1 MKTKVVLISVI
12 FLYLSTPTFC
22 QIAIKE
28 IEKKAE
34 PEVQKPLTYDSLMD
48 YTYSN
53 DILHNYQYIGLKVFL
68 PRCMKVQ
75 EPSKHKQQAN
85 TGGFYKGFYSLRPSF
100 LKLDKPVNYYGR
112 ICDSVITFQYNPTF
126 YENGS
131 GFASTKEYD
140 ASRVD
145 FHTDC
150 NSLGGKYFTVIDALN
165 RDSLIEIKNRMN
177 SPLSNEKLKE
187 RNIYCHYIREFT
199 QSHDLGFVLK
209 NDATGDTLYY
219 MGALYDFVFVPFFVK
234 QKEMFESKTFIA
246 SLLRSPRNEYP
257 PFKDI
262 ITDKE
267 VKIEQGSKWKC
278 EVALLENSKVH
289 NNFTGPRDWSIY
301 YVLKNGNQT
310 IAIGRS
316 SFDYY
321 TKTNPDTGFAST
333 YNYCSFIIDDVFFKM
348 EREKELKQAE
358 LIANRKRSE
367 QLKIENEKSKKE
379 AHRQYC
385 INTFGLLNG
394 GLIAQGKIKIG
405 MTTKMCVVAWGTP
418 FDKFKTTT
426 ASRTTESWYYGWKRS
441 LHFVDGTLV
450 RIDE

>member
-1 MKTKVVLISVI
+1 
-12 FLYLSTPTFC
+12 
-22 QIAIKE
+22 
-28 IEKKAE
+28 
-34 PEVQKPLTYDSLMD
+34 
-48 YTYSN
+48 
-53 DILHNYQYIGLKVFL
+53 
-68 PRCMKVQ
+68 
-75 EPSKHKQQAN
+75 
-85 TGGFYKGFYSLRPSF
+85 
-100 LKLDKPVNYYGR
+100 
-112 ICDSVITFQYNPTF
+112 
-126 YENGS
+126 
-131 GFASTKEYD
+131 
-140 ASRVD
+140 
-145 FHTDC
+145 
-150 NSLGGKYFTVIDALN
+150 
-165 RDSLIEIKNRMN
+165 
-177 SPLSNEKLKE
+177 
-187 RNIYCHYIREFT
+187 
-199 QSHDLGFVLK
+199 
-209 NDATGDTLYY
+209 
-219 MGALYDFVFVPFFVK
+219 
-234 QKEMFESKTFIA
+234 MFESKTFIA

-394 GLIAQGKIKIG
+394 GLIAQGKSKL
-405 MTTKMCVVAWGTP
+405 A
-418 FDKFKTTT
+418 
-426 ASRTTESWYYGWKRS
+426 
-441 LHFVDGTLV
+441 
-450 RIDE
+450 